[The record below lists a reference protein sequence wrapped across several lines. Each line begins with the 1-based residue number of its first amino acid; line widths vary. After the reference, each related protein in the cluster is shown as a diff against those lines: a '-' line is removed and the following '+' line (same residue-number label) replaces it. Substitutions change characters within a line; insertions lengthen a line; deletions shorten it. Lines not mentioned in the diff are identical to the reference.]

1 MLTLTESAREQIK
14 KELKRIADDVKTPII
29 RLQMAVG

>member
-1 MLTLTESAREQIK
+1 MITLTENATEQIK
-14 KELKRIADDVKTPII
+14 KELKRIAKDVPEPII